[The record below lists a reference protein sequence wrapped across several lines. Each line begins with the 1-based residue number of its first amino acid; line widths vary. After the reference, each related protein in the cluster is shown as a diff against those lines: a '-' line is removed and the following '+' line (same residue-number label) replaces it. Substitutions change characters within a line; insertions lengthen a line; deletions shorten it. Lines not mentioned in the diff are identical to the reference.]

1 MPDFYGGQA
10 PPPED
15 LVEVELTIGDHSGS
29 HSERWLLK
37 VGYTGLAAPGYGQVV
52 TATRK
57 LRRGASYAITVVHL
71 GTNLPEGP
79 DYDYTAHVTPAPG
92 SCAIVDDPQNL
103 LGNWGPNPG
112 GPPDFDGNGSSGAS
126 GLLALLANWGRAR
139 ELGTPV
145 G

>member
-1 MPDFYGGQA
+1 MDLGGRSA
-10 PPPED
+10 SPPQD
-15 LVEVELTIGDHSGS
+15 RVGGRLAIRAHSGS
-29 HSERWLLK
+29 QSERRLLK
-37 VGYTGLAAPGYGQVV
+37 VCYTGLAAPGYGQVV
-52 TATRK
+52 TAARQ
-57 LRRGASYAITVVHL
+57 LRRCASYAITVVHL

-112 GPPDFDGNGSSGAS
+112 GPPDFDGNGSIGAS